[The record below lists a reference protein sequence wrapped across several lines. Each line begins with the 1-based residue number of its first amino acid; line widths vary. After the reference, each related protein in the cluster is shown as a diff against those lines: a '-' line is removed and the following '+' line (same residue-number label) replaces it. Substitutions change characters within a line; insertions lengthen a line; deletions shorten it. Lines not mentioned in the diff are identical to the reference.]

1 MKIEYQIT
9 PELSL
14 LVREDGMVEYSLHN
28 RIYPQAYTSS
38 ILTLQELEECIKQ
51 QIEAFRAIQLISTL
65 PVNIY
70 GRSLEQLKQDI
81 KYYRT
86 YKSLSAVQMEQAWQ
100 ILDRIAEL
108 EKA

>member
-38 ILTLQELEECIKQ
+38 ILTRKEFLEATRKHIHIAYVLELNEKDKAELRQAKRIVGSLLEE
-51 QIEAFRAIQLISTL
+51 
-65 PVNIY
+65 
-70 GRSLEQLKQDI
+70 DI
-81 KYYRT
+81 DD
-86 YKSLSAVQMEQAWQ
+86 Q
-100 ILDRIAEL
+100 
-108 EKA
+108 